1 MQSKHL
7 NDKYGKA
14 FLVGGSLLIWL
25 SIFLLFKNYGYTQ
38 TWELWKV
45 PTESPPFSDFR
56 LIPGSAE
63 TFRMGIEPSVRNP
76 GDPHKRKFNYPTFWR
91 LFFYTGITQADTIW
105 ISILMI
111 TLFFISVFLFPQ
123 RSTISDTIWILLI
136 IFSPASMLLYER
148 GNVDLFVFFL
158 CVAIVL
164 ATDYSA
170 YATAALLI
178 VGTVVKFFPFFGVTV
193 LLKESKPKFV
203 WLSAG
208 CLLVLLIYMYV
219 TWESI
224 NVSWNLTMRGKEISY
239 GANVFFYRYSQA
251 LSQFFSPWFGDL
263 KVDRILKIGPII
275 LASIL
280 VFIAAI
286 AGMRNRESLGIS
298 SERNLAAFRMGASIY
313 IGTFLLGNNWDY
325 RLAFLVLVLPQLL
338 EWSRS
343 LIQKYRYIALASLFG
358 VLASCWHF
366 IIWFSPFFNFF
377 EGSKELWFVFDE
389 FLNWMLVAGFA
400 YLLLASAPDWL
411 KGGLQRIFELRRSKP
426 HEYPYPPHIA

>member
-1 MQSKHL
+1 MQSRYL

-25 SIFLLFKNYGYTQ
+25 FILLLFKSYGYTQ

-105 ISILMI
+105 ISILTIM
-111 TLFFISVFLFPQ
+111 LFFAGVFLFPEKLTV
-123 RSTISDTIWILLI
+123 SNAMWMLLI
-136 IFSPASMLLYER
+136 VFSPASMLLYER
-148 GNVDLFVFFL
+148 GNVDLIVFFL

-164 ATDYSA
+164 AGDYSA
-170 YATAALLI
+170 YAAAALLI
-178 VGTVVKFFPFFGVTV
+178 AGTVVKLFPFFGITV
-193 LLKESKPKFV
+193 LLRESRQRFI

-208 CLLVLLIYMYV
+208 CLSVLLLYMYV
-219 TWESI
+219 TSES
-224 NVSWNLTMRGKEISY
+224 VSASWNLTMRGKDISY
-239 GANVFFYRYSQA
+239 GANVFFYRYGQA
-251 LSQFFSPWFGDL
+251 LSQFFSQWFAGPQ
-263 KVDRILKIGPII
+263 VDRILKIGPMI

-280 VFIAAI
+280 VFIAGV
-286 AGMRNRESLGIS
+286 AGRRDQEPLAIS

-338 EWSRS
+338 EWTRS
-343 LIQKYRYIALASLFG
+343 LIKKYRTIALACLFG

-366 IIWFSPFFNFF
+366 VIWFSPFFNFF
-377 EGSKELWFVFDE
+377 EGSKELWFAFDE
-389 FLNWMLVAGFA
+389 FLNWMLVPGFA

-411 KGGLQRIFELRRSKP
+411 KGGLQSIFEFPRRQ
-426 HEYPYPPHIA
+426 IA

>member
-1 MQSKHL
+1 MQSKYL

-14 FLVGGSLLIWL
+14 FLVGGSVLIWL

-38 TWELWKV
+38 TWELWNV

-105 ISILMI
+105 ISVLMI
-111 TLFFISVFLFPQ
+111 TLFFVGVFLFPQ
-123 RSTISDTIWILLI
+123 KVTVSHAIWMLLVS
-136 IFSPASMLLYER
+136 FSPASMLLYER
-148 GNVDLFVFFL
+148 GNVDLVVFFL

-164 ATDYSA
+164 ATDHSA

-178 VGTVVKFFPFFGVTV
+178 VGTVVKLFPFFGITI
-193 LLKESKPKFV
+193 LLRESKRKFI
-203 WLSAG
+203 WLSAS

-219 TWESI
+219 TWESVS
-224 NVSWNLTMRGKEISY
+224 VSWNLTMRGKEISY
-239 GANVFFYRYSQA
+239 GANVFFYRYGQA
-251 LSQFFSPWFGDL
+251 LSQFFSQWFVGPQ
-263 KVDRILKIGPII
+263 VDRLLKIGPMI

-280 VFIAAI
+280 VFIAGV
-286 AGMRNRESLGIS
+286 AGMRNREPIATS

-313 IGTFLLGNNWDY
+313 VGTFLLGNNWDY
-325 RLAFLVLVLPQLL
+325 RLAFLVLVIPQLL

-343 LIQKYRYIALASLFG
+343 LNQKYRYIALASLFG

-366 IIWFSPFFNFF
+366 MIWFSPFFNFF

-411 KGGLQRIFELRRSKP
+411 KSGLQRIFELRRNKL
-426 HEYPYPPHIA
+426 HEYPPRIA

>member
-1 MQSKHL
+1 MQSKYS
-7 NDKYGKA
+7 NDTYGKA
-14 FLVGGSLLIWL
+14 FLIGGSLLIWL
-25 SIFLLFKNYGYTQ
+25 SILLLFKSYGYTQ

-111 TLFFISVFLFPQ
+111 MLFFVGVFLFPKNL
-123 RSTISDTIWILLI
+123 RISDAIWMLLI
-136 IFSPASMLLYER
+136 VFSPASMLLYER
-148 GNVDLFVFFL
+148 GNVDLIVFFL
-158 CVAIVL
+158 CVATVL
-164 ATDYSA
+164 AADYSA
-170 YATAALLI
+170 YASAALLM
-178 VGTVVKFFPFFGVTV
+178 VGTVVKLFPFFGITV
-193 LLKESKPKFV
+193 LLRESRRRFI

-208 CLLVLLIYMYV
+208 CLLLLLVYMYV
-219 TWESI
+219 TWDSI
-224 NVSWNLTMRGKEISY
+224 SASWDLTMRGKDISY
-239 GANVFFYRYSQA
+239 GANVFFYRYGEA
-251 LSQFFSPWFGDL
+251 LSQFFSQWFLDSQ
-263 KVDRILKIGPII
+263 VARILKIGPII

-280 VFIAAI
+280 VFIAGV
-286 AGMRNRESLGIS
+286 AGMREREALTTS

-338 EWSRS
+338 EWTRS
-343 LIQKYRYIALASLFG
+343 LIKKHRTIAIASLLG
-358 VLASCWHF
+358 VLVSCWHF
-366 IIWFSPFFNFF
+366 VLWYSPFFNFF
-377 EGSKELWFVFDE
+377 IGSKEVWFAFDE
-389 FLNWMLVAGFA
+389 FLNWMLVPAFA

-411 KGGLQRIFELRRSKP
+411 KMVHRIFEFPKQQT
-426 HEYPYPPHIA
+426 A

>member
-1 MQSKHL
+1 MQSKYL

-14 FLVGGSLLIWL
+14 FLVGGSVLIWL
-25 SIFLLFKNYGYTQ
+25 CIFLLFKNYGYTQ

-76 GDPHKRKFNYPTFWR
+76 GDPHNRKFNYPTFWR

-111 TLFFISVFLFPQ
+111 ALFFIGVFLFPQ
-123 RSTISDTIWILLI
+123 KLTVSNALWMLLI
-136 IFSPASMLLYER
+136 VFSPASMLLYER
-148 GNVDLFVFFL
+148 GNVDLIVFFL

-170 YATAALLI
+170 YTTAALLI
-178 VGTVVKFFPFFGVTV
+178 VGTVVKLFPFFGVTV
-193 LLKESKPKFV
+193 LFRGSRRKFI

-219 TWESI
+219 TWESV

-239 GANVFFYRYSQA
+239 GANVFFYRYGQA
-251 LSQFFSPWFGDL
+251 LSQFFSQWFGDSQ
-263 KVDRILKIGPII
+263 VDRILKVGPII

-280 VFIAAI
+280 AFIAGI
-286 AGMRNRESLGIS
+286 AGVRNRESMTTS

-366 IIWFSPFFNFF
+366 VVWFSPFFNFF

-389 FLNWMLVAGFA
+389 FLNWMLVPGFA

-411 KGGLQRIFELRRSKP
+411 KNGRQRIFEFPKRQ
-426 HEYPYPPHIA
+426 IA